1 VDKLRPGLSVPQIAS
16 FLAVGSRAVRKCPD
30 VGPNIQFWVNLC
42 GSFEQAIVFIKRS
55 NSLLMSDLD
64 RVIKPNLTFL
74 HQYGISVQDIAHLCS
89 RNPQMLTI
97 SLERLK
103 EVMQCVEEFGVPPS
117 SGMFN
122 HVVAAVSCNTKEKHI
137 ARLEF
142 LKSALGCSRSHV
154 ATAVSKAPTIITM
167 SEENLLRKIQFLT
180 NAVGFELHYILQ
192 RPVLLL
198 HSLEK
203 RLVPRVFLPTVA
215 FLPLGSGNGWYRGI
229 PLNTARIQISNQN
242 RFKPLVQTVWRGIP
256 RYKLFIPRYKLFIP
270 LQIKRPPG
278 FE

>member
-64 RVIKPNLTFL
+64 RVIKPNLTSL
-74 HQYGISVQDIAHLCS
+74 HQCGISVQDIAHLCS

-137 ARLEF
+137 ARLE

-198 HSLEK
+198 YSLEK
-203 RLVPRVFLPTVA
+203 RLVPQHYVIKVLVTKGLLKTNVNFYTIAIMGEKA
-215 FLPLGSGNGWYRGI
+215 FS
-229 PLNTARIQISNQN
+229 S
-242 RFKPLVQTVWRGIP
+242 K
-256 RYKLFIPRYKLFIP
+256 FINSHKDSVPGLADAFAAACGGKV
-270 LQIKRPPG
+270 PPG
-278 FE
+278 DQL